1 MKLYSCLFSVLV
13 FAGVPL
19 NSYSQEAPP
28 ASSHMAW
35 SNGRI
40 SLSAR
45 EVPLPQLLDEIRQAT
60 NLSLSVFPGAEEE
73 VISVVLKDAP
83 LEQGLR
89 ILLGRYDSIF
99 LYSANDR
106 GGADLKKVWVYRKGQ
121 ATGLEPASAEAIAGT
136 KALREKLN
144 DPDAVVRRR
153 AFDALLARP
162 GIEERELIIS
172 AVLTERDDS
181 LRANML
187 ESAHSSGLQLPP
199 EFWASLAGDP
209 SEQVRLLVLNSLEGT
224 MEAQSVAALALTD
237 PSPHVQSRA
246 KEILDSLPSARP
258 PAAQ

>member
-1 MKLYSCLFSVLV
+1 MKPYPYLFLVLV
-13 FAGVPL
+13 IAGAPL
-19 NSYSQEAPP
+19 SSYSQEAPAP
-28 ASSHMAW
+28 ASHVTF
-35 SNGRI
+35 SNGRV

-45 EVPLPQLLDEIRQAT
+45 EIPLPQLLDEIRQAA

-73 VISVVLKDAP
+73 VVSVTVKDAP

-89 ILLGRYDSIF
+89 TLLGRYDSIF

-121 ATGLEPASAEAIAGT
+121 ATGLEPTSAETITGT

-144 DPDAVVRRR
+144 DPDSVVRRR

-162 GIEERELIIS
+162 GIEEREIIINAILS
-172 AVLTERDDS
+172 ERDDN

-187 ESAHSSGLQLPP
+187 ESVSSSSLQLPP
-199 EFWASLAGDP
+199 EFWASLARDP

-224 MEAQSVAALALTD
+224 TEAQNIASLALTD

-246 KEILDSLPSARP
+246 KDILDSLSSARP